1 MAAPQEEQQ
10 ASMEDSGNFAA
21 KQNFSFMLSTNV

>member
-21 KQNFSFMLSTNV
+21 KQN